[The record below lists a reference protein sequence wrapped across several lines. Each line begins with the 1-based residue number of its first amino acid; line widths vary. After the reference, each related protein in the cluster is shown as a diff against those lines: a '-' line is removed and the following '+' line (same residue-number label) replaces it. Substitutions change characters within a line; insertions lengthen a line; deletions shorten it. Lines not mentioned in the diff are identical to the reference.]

1 MHAPEGM
8 QLGASPCVLVHTQ
21 RRSSAWLRAVL
32 GTVPLVRLSV
42 REPWEVFEALAGG
55 GFDLL
60 VSEAYGDGEE
70 AWRLAAMVRG
80 TGETTPILLVG
91 DHIDHALRH
100 RTRRLPAVSCLD
112 WRRALLCG

>member
-1 MHAPEGM
+1 M
-8 QLGASPCVLVHTQ
+8 QLRPSPCVLVHTQ

-32 GTVPLVRLSV
+32 GMVPLVRLSV

-70 AWRLAAMVRG
+70 AFRLAAMVRG
-80 TGETTPILLVG
+80 AGEATPILLVG
-91 DHIDHALRH
+91 DHIPFTLRQ
-100 RTRRLPAVSCLD
+100 RARRLPAVSCLD
-112 WRRALLCG
+112 WRHALLCG